1 LIILNP
7 DPSHDIDAGML
18 FGWSFLERFM
28 PAAAM
33 GTRQNVMN
41 NPTSDTAGQVAA
53 VFRLAPSLDIPGT
66 AIDLGQWIARE
77 EAFDLDQQ
85 ANGRL
90 GAGLSLIM
98 VGRPLAALDQ
108 IDSARASTNDA
119 ELVAEEAR
127 LLLPLFDIDVP
138 EAQRDRARDLL
149 IGWSKG
155 GRWSQRSSW
164 ALAVDALHRGATDYT
179 KWRREIADTDASDTH
194 RLSLGE
200 VLDVLKLGRTDP
212 LLAVAR
218 SQALTAVDSA
228 GRGTDPFARALLYW
242 HRAEWL
248 EDLDKWIEAESTW
261 LWYENS
267 DFGAYPAK
275 NVQAAE
281 IDWIIGSYARL
292 RRAKVQLRLPNRVVD
307 ACHHLRRVVELWA
320 NAEPS
325 VLRLKQEADSLIADR
340 CAA

>member
-1 LIILNP
+1 
-7 DPSHDIDAGML
+7 ML
-18 FGWSFLERFM
+18 FSWSFRERFM

-33 GTRQNVMN
+33 GTRLDVMN
-41 NPTSDTAGQVAA
+41 NPTSDTARQVVE

-66 AIDLGQWIARE
+66 AIDLGQWIAHE
-77 EAFDLDQQ
+77 EVFRLRQLS

-108 IDSARASTNDA
+108 IDSAHASANDA

-127 LLLPLFDIDVP
+127 LLLPLFGILIP

-149 IGWSKG
+149 IEWSKG
-155 GRWSQRSSW
+155 GQWSQRASW
-164 ALAVDALHRGATDYT
+164 ALAVDALHRRAYSEYT
-179 KWRREIADTDASDTH
+179 GWRRKITDTNASDTY

-200 VLDVLKLGRTDP
+200 VLDVLYLGQTDP
-212 LLAVAR
+212 RPAVAR
-218 SQALTAVDSA
+218 SRELTAVDSA

-242 HRAEWL
+242 HRATWL
-248 EDLDKWIEAESTW
+248 ETLDEWNEAERTW

-267 DFGAYPAK
+267 DFGPYPSRK
-275 NVQAAE
+275 VQAAE

-292 RRAKVQLRLPNRVVD
+292 RRAKVQLRWPNRVQD
-307 ACHHLRRVVELWA
+307 ACHHLKRVVELWA
-320 NAEPS
+320 DAEPAI
-325 VLRLKQEADSLIADR
+325 LPLKNEADSLITDR